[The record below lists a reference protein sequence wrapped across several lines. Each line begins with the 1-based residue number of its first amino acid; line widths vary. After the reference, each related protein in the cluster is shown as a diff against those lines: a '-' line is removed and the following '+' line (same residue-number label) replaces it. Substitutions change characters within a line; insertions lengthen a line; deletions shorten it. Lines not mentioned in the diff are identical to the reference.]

1 MDDFSEDEDQQFF
14 DHINHQ
20 SDDQSDDKGVGR
32 PTTPPLHYHQPR
44 CPIDL
49 NFDHLP
55 HYIDRHHFV
64 QQQHNVQPPTGA
76 LEVGMTFNEKT
87 QCIRAVKKYNIKHY
101 FDCRTIY
108 SNQRR
113 LNFVCKLHENGCTWS
128 LGACNSN
135 RHNKWIIKSIRGH
148 HTCLVPML
156 RQDHPQLDKHV
167 IAQIIQPIVKTNPTV
182 SIKTLI
188 AEIKTFMNYI
198 PSYKKT

>member
-1 MDDFSEDEDQQFF
+1 MSDLTLTCTETPLTFSQNKTRFVTLIGF
-14 DHINHQ
+14 
-20 SDDQSDDKGVGR
+20 
-32 PTTPPLHYHQPR
+32 PL
-44 CPIDL
+44 ILDL

-135 RHNKWIIKSIRGH
+135 RHNKYRK
-148 HTCLVPML
+148 
-156 RQDHPQLDKHV
+156 
-167 IAQIIQPIVKTNPTV
+167 
-182 SIKTLI
+182 
-188 AEIKTFMNYI
+188 
-198 PSYKKT
+198 